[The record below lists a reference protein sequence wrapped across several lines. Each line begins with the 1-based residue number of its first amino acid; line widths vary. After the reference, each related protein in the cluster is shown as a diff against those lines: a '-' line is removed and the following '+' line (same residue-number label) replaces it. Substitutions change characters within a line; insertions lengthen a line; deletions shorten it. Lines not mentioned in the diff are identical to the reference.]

1 MDEAMEHSRAD
12 RDELILS
19 DKCPFMYHD
28 TPQWRKMGKGGD
40 DEKAYYFNIWN
51 SLSPLQQVVLAQHAT
66 DIIRS
71 SKKRLTFTSQIK
83 ATQTYGLVESAM
95 SLGFSALILLCGAPL
110 AFITRPLDVFY
121 MVVWFGAVYSGL
133 CWANVAFLIA
143 HVMGVGKFMR
153 MLGDRQ
159 GAGWS
164 TINWLNINMF
174 NRKQKIIHHA
184 REAFCSEMPDF
195 EPATTAGDL
204 HTKRRKIQFNVDVA
218 RSILLMCSIIYERD
232 VSFVQRAASGAI
244 SRPSLGDNDNPSEP
258 NEGILFLLKSEE
270 YMYRQAYLWD
280 LRFVSI
286 ADFRKLTGP
295 FAGAFYDYEKV
306 GPDENPFIV
315 VVMKGTSPDCF
326 AEWIMDC
333 ACKFESSGDF
343 LATGLAHSGFYNTL
357 FPSKSC
363 DAHVLPYMRIVET
376 IKMIASK
383 AAQHTLQKYGKAKK
397 TNLYVGGHSLGA
409 GIAQLLYARFL
420 ESPDDLGDQVVL
432 RDAYVFGTP
441 RACDSKLA
449 TRVDFNMNKPI
460 NQGRQLWRVANRAQ
474 SPIIG
479 DIVTRVP
486 PGFAD
491 KREVR
496 RGFQEGSYFAYAAIG
511 TRVDLT
517 PNARGPPFYNIR
529 HAPVGHNIEVYKKA
543 DEAENEFASC
553 RESSKYIFP
562 RDIVQLSMWVITNLV
577 PILHDHFPASY
588 MDSLNKVQ
596 AKTAYGKIKKI
607 KSVSEDKAAGLNYKG
622 NQPSLLSNVP
632 SATPGRDK

>member
-1 MDEAMEHSRAD
+1 MD
-12 RDELILS
+12 
-19 DKCPFMYHD
+19 KN
-28 TPQWRKMGKGGD
+28 GG
-40 DEKAYYFNIWN
+40 DEKAYYLKIW
-51 SLSPLQQVVLAQHAT
+51 SFLSPLQQAVLAQHAT
-66 DIIRS
+66 DIVCS
-71 SKKRLTFTSQIK
+71 GEKRVTFTSQIK
-83 ATQTYGLVESAM
+83 ATQTYGLITSAM
-95 SLGFSALILLCGAPL
+95 SLAWSSFILLCSAPL
-110 AFITRPLDVFY
+110 ALITRPFNVFY
-121 MVVWFGAVYSGL
+121 MVVWFGAVYCVL
-133 CWANVAFLIA
+133 CLANVAFLIA
-143 HVMGVGKFMR
+143 YLMGVGKLMQV
-153 MLGDRQ
+153 LGDEQ

-164 TINWLNINMF
+164 PINWLNINIF
-174 NRKQKIIHHA
+174 NRKQKIFDHA

-204 HTKRRKIQFNVDVA
+204 HTKRRNIQFNVDVA
-218 RSILLMCSIIYERD
+218 RSILLMCSIIYERN
-232 VSFVQRAASGAI
+232 VSFVHKAARSAI
-244 SRPSLGDNDNPSEP
+244 SKPSLGDNDNPSEP
-258 NEGILFLLKSEE
+258 NEGTLCLLKSEE
-270 YMYRQAYLWD
+270 YMYRQAYLWN

-315 VVMKGTSPDCF
+315 VVMKGTSPNYF
-326 AEWIMDC
+326 ASWIMDC
-333 ACKFESSGDF
+333 AFESSGDF
-343 LATGLAHSGFYNTL
+343 LVTGLAHSGFYNTL
-357 FPSKSC
+357 FPSKSS

-383 AAQHTLQKYGKAKK
+383 AAQHTLKKYGKAKK

-420 ESPDDLGDQVVL
+420 ESPHDLGDQVVL
-432 RDAYVFGTP
+432 RDAYVFGTA
-441 RACDSKLA
+441 RACDFKLA

-474 SPIIG
+474 APTIG
-479 DIVTRVP
+479 DIVTHVP
-486 PGFAD
+486 PGSAD
-491 KREVR
+491 EREIR
-496 RGFQEGSYFAYAAIG
+496 CSLREGSYFAYAAIG

-529 HAPVGHNIEVYKKA
+529 HAPVGYNIEVYKKA
-543 DEAENEFASC
+543 DDAENQFASA
-553 RESSKYIFP
+553 RESSKFIFP

-577 PILHDHFPASY
+577 PIVHDHFPASY

-596 AKTAYGKIKKI
+596 AKTAYGRIKKI